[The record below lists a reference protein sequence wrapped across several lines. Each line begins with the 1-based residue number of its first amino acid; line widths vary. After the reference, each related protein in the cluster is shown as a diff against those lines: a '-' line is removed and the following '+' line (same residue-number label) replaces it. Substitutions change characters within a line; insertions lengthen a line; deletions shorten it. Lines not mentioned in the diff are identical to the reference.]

1 MGQTRSIIFAM
12 ALAMGPATIANAA
25 DLGLPPP
32 PPLAP
37 PAPCVGCTGPVYFKG
52 YIGAANPVVGSIHTE
67 LFEFNNFDVVH
78 EDMKSSPLFGIGIG
92 YQFNSWLRFDA
103 TGEYRGK
110 SLFIAQDRFPGGNG
124 TFSRA
129 SNDIDGTFFPGTNE
143 YTADIESWLGL
154 FNAYVDLGT
163 YMCITPY
170 VGAGIG
176 LASVSV
182 LGLKDVNVPNNSV
195 FYAADH
201 TETNFAWAV
210 YGGLAYEVNPS
221 VTLDLSYR
229 YADLGDVKSG
239 RVTAFDGTSSYSGV
253 FIDDVTSHDL
263 MLGVRWSLGHSPAA
277 PAPMPVSFK

>member
-1 MGQTRSIIFAM
+1 
-12 ALAMGPATIANAA
+12 
-25 DLGLPPP
+25 
-32 PPLAP
+32 
-37 PAPCVGCTGPVYFKG
+37 
-52 YIGAANPVVGSIHTE
+52 
-67 LFEFNNFDVVH
+67 
-78 EDMKSSPLFGIGIG
+78 
-92 YQFNSWLRFDA
+92 
-103 TGEYRGK
+103 
-110 SLFIAQDRFPGGNG
+110 
-124 TFSRA
+124 
-129 SNDIDGTFFPGTNE
+129 
-143 YTADIESWLGL
+143 L